1 MDKCS
6 HGADPKSCG
15 EDPKG
20 LLRGVIRLIM
30 PPRKTR
36 KNGKWPGP

>member
-15 EDPKG
+15 EDPKSCQ
-20 LLRGVIRLIM
+20 GVIRLIM
-30 PPRKTR
+30 PRIKTR